1 MKSFIISIQVNENP
15 TKEFKPKRGLRQG
28 KHMTPFLF
36 LIVVEGLTGMA
47 SMTINKNLY
56 ERAKI
61 GGNNV
66 EVSLLQF
73 TDNTLFICES
83 HY

>member
-1 MKSFIISIQVNENP
+1 
-15 TKEFKPKRGLRQG
+15 
-28 KHMTPFLF
+28 MTPFLF

-83 HY
+83 HYWSILVIKKKSILRSFDLLSNLRVNFH

>member
-1 MKSFIISIQVNENP
+1 
-15 TKEFKPKRGLRQG
+15 
-28 KHMTPFLF
+28 MTPFLF